1 MFDYWEDLKYGNDA
15 YWENGGL
22 GVPTGEKRKRTMQ
35 KPTKQV
41 LKRRKVT
48 LKDTESDNVRF
59 VPMVART
66 KFVRTVTSPKRRPT
80 FALLPNWRQRFADQT
95 GVIQPKSMP
104 ADMKRAAESK
114 DEDITPPQ
122 TRHFD
127 AMATDQGQ
135 GGDEGEW
142 EDEDEEIQL
151 DTHQTEAALASVLG
165 DRLKGT
171 PLEGMDRGQLL
182 ETLSGMLS
190 GGGENAISELTNTLL
205 GQTSEEGG
213 EAMSGLRGWLSQQG
227 ASLPEGDEEEDDEMA
242 NDAAPSSSIHVP
254 QASPI
259 DSAIGSSKGGPT
271 DLSLHDSSP
280 SSAKKRGAA
289 SDASGS
295 ARKRKRVA
303 FKGAENGAPT
313 GRSFS
318 PEVGEDE
325 TTVPAE
331 TSASN
336 LANGTT
342 AHELDEEESTTVAT
356 TRSVNAKA
364 ARKNRKGTASQNEP
378 DPVDAVDEESGDA
391 QARPIPAPP
400 TRQTRKRKADTEPN
414 ALEPHDAAPSNK
426 RQARKI
432 AATRST
438 NEGTIGRRTRSGR
451 SAVGK

>member
-1 MFDYWEDLKYGNDA
+1 
-15 YWENGGL
+15 
-22 GVPTGEKRKRTMQ
+22 MQ
-35 KPTKQV
+35 KPAKHV
-41 LKRRKVT
+41 LKRRKII

-66 KFVRTVTSPKRRPT
+66 KFVRTVTSPKRRST
-80 FALLPNWRQRFADQT
+80 FALLPDWRQRFADQS
-95 GVIQPKSMP
+95 GAIQPKSMP

-135 GGDEGEW
+135 DGDEGEW
-142 EDEDEEIQL
+142 EDEDEENQL
-151 DTHQTEAALASVLG
+151 DTQQTEAAMASILG

-190 GGGENAISELTNTLL
+190 GGGENAISELTNSLL
-205 GQTSEEGG
+205 GQTSEGG
-213 EAMSGLRGWLSQQG
+213 GAAMSGLRGWLSQQG
-227 ASLPEGDEEEDDEMA
+227 ASLPEGDEEEDDDDLA
-242 NDAAPSSSIHVP
+242 NDAAPSSSIHIP

-259 DSAIGSSKGGPT
+259 DSAIGSSRGGPT
-271 DLSLHDSSP
+271 GLPLLDSSP
-280 SSAKKRGAA
+280 SSAKKRGPA

-303 FKGAENGAPT
+303 FKDAENGAPT

-318 PEVGEDE
+318 PEVGDE
-325 TTVPAE
+325 GTTVTAE

-336 LANGTT
+336 LANGNT
-342 AHELDEEESTTVAT
+342 AHELDEEESTAVAA
-356 TRSVNAKA
+356 TRSVNARA
-364 ARKNRKGTASQNEP
+364 ARKNRKGTALQNKP
-378 DPVDAVDEESGDA
+378 GPVDAVDEELGDA
-391 QARPIPAPP
+391 QENPIPVPP
-400 TRQTRKRKADTEPN
+400 TRQTRKRKADTEPD
-414 ALEPHDAAPSNK
+414 ALELHDAGPSNK

-432 AATRST
+432 AATRSS
-438 NEGTIGRRTRSGR
+438 NEGTIGRSTRSGR